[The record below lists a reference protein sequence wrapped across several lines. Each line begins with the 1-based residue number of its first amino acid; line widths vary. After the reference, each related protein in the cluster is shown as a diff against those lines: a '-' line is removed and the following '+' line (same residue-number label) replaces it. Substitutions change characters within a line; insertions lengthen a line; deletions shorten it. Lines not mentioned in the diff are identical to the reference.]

1 MGFAKIDGQDT
12 LIAAYTCSPIVLI
25 PTADLKDGAK
35 VTGRTVG
42 DMGNGQPISLVSV
55 SYMGQPSL
63 FVTNVGHDP
72 RMIPISGLQ
81 KAVAYL
87 PENSPHGG
95 VGDWRPEY
103 PLGPVGKSLMFV
115 GSSLLADKLDD
126 NYLVSLTRDAPSGSL
141 NLQAVLTFPLPVNNL
156 GEIWAE
162 QDFKGGGPDA
172 K

>member
-1 MGFAKIDGQDT
+1 
-12 LIAAYTCSPIVLI
+12 
-25 PTADLKDGAK
+25 LKDGAK

-81 KAVAYL
+81 KALTYL

-115 GSSLLADKLDD
+115 GSSLFADKLDD
-126 NYLVSLTRDAPSGSL
+126 NYMVSVTRDAPSGSL
-141 NLQAVLTFPLPVNNL
+141 NLQAVLTVPLPVNNL

-162 QDFKGGGPDA
+162 QDFEGGGPDA